1 MQSEIIRQ
9 IVREEVRRK
18 IKTQQQLIEHR
29 KNVKAC
35 VKFFDLVIAEQ
46 QDRALIK
53 EFAGLSD
60 ITSGLSTFLSGFFE
74 NIPEGGKNLIYES
87 VVGFILDSIAKAL
100 GIPEI
105 STNSVFGSF
114 LRNFIP
120 EFAERGGI
128 DTITKFATTK
138 DPNACKELVEAVFVG
153 FLETGSEKIFYDR
166 ILPEMFNSITKVLF
180 QDPTAPTIESIS
192 GPWTN
197 IAGSIAR
204 ESVNEFVE
212 KYLKSMIVPVSDFL
226 CVHQDAEKFKEEIMG
241 MMNLSPVSDSK
252 DITSEKGS
260 ASLKAKKY
268 SDEDLIKMINRGRV

>member
-29 KNVKAC
+29 KNVRAC

-138 DPNACKELVEAVFVG
+138 DPNACKELVEAVFIG
-153 FLETGSEKIFYDR
+153 FLETGSEKIFYDK

-180 QDPTAPTIESIS
+180 QDPAAPTIESMS
-192 GPWTN
+192 GPLTN
-197 IAGSIAR
+197 ILGSVAR

-212 KYLKSMIVPVSDFL
+212 KYLKTMITPVSDFL

-241 MMNLSPVSDSK
+241 MMNIKPNAESDSK
-252 DITSEKGS
+252 KSKPFS
-260 ASLKAKKY
+260 Q
-268 SDEDLIKMINRGRV
+268 EDFIKSYKEMGR